1 LFFLPVSF
9 FFFFVLFVPSF
20 LSWPSVSLFFLS
32 FSFPIYYFHQIHREG
47 GVRGRKT
54 EKEEG
59 MRELTTVRAAAGY
72 GQVSGSFMFFLLQEE
87 QRVAESF
94 YNFFFSFLSVLLV
107 GTEKRWR
114 GFLLKWKR
122 NRKREMQRKEEHPL
136 VLLHYKGGEKVC
148 REFLH

>member
-1 LFFLPVSF
+1 
-9 FFFFVLFVPSF
+9 
-20 LSWPSVSLFFLS
+20 
-32 FSFPIYYFHQIHREG
+32 
-47 GVRGRKT
+47 
-54 EKEEG
+54 

-114 GFLLKWKR
+114 GFLLK
-122 NRKREMQRKEEHPL
+122 
-136 VLLHYKGGEKVC
+136 
-148 REFLH
+148 